1 MSDVTQLF
9 ADLDPNDPRAP
20 ERLFEL
26 LYGQLR
32 MLAQSELRGH
42 ARPVAEVTS
51 LVHEAYIKL
60 CRGALSEV
68 KDRAHF
74 LSLAGRT
81 MRQIVVDRA
90 RARLTV
96 KRGGHEAHVELEAAH
111 ELAMQAGPEQ
121 MLAVDQAL
129 RAIEALD
136 PRLVEVVELY
146 FFAGLTAEEVAGL
159 LGTSARTVRRDW
171 EKARALLTMALGD
184 EGERG
189 PA

>member
-1 MSDVTQLF
+1 MADVTQLF
-9 ADLDPNDPRAP
+9 AELDPNDPRAP

-32 MLAQSELRGH
+32 AMAQTELRGH
-42 ARPVAEVTS
+42 MRPVAEVTS
-51 LVHEAYIKL
+51 LVHEAYLKL
-60 CRGALSEV
+60 CRGALAEV

-74 LSLAGRT
+74 LGLASRT

-90 RARLTV
+90 RARLTA
-96 KRGGHEAHVELEAAH
+96 KRGGSEAHVELDEAL
-111 ELAMQAGPEQ
+111 ELPQQVGPEQ
-121 MLAVDQAL
+121 MVAVDEAL
-129 RAIEALD
+129 RRIEAID

-159 LGTSARTVRRDW
+159 LGTSARTIRRDW
-171 EKARALLTMALGD
+171 EKARGLLTLALGED
-184 EGERG
+184 GRHG